1 VHVDAVKHPKCQQG
15 RLHQDVARNHLYV
28 WVAMVQEPR
37 CLQLAVDA
45 FSSGYKPSTSQGTL
59 LRHAVAL
66 LASVHADDATAATAA
81 AAAARLENT
90 LNYGMERIWAIGVMK
105 GSNSVAFGFDEGVA
119 VVKIGECNKILKRH
133 HLLKTRSTS

>member
-1 VHVDAVKHPKCQQG
+1 
-15 RLHQDVARNHLYV
+15 
-28 WVAMVQEPR
+28 
-37 CLQLAVDA
+37 LQLAVDA
-45 FSSGYKPSTSQGTL
+45 FSSGYKPSTSQGML
-59 LRHAVAL
+59 LRHALAL
-66 LASVHADDATAATAA
+66 LASVHADDATAATA